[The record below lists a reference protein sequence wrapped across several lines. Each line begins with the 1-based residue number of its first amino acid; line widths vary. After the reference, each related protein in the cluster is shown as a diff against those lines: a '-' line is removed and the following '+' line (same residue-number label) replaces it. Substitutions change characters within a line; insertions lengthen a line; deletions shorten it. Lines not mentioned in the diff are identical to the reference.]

1 MFGGVPGLTMGDRA
15 CEYVIG
21 KILNS
26 ENIFFLLGAWPDLK
40 FKCDKKVK

>member
-1 MFGGVPGLTMGDRA
+1 MFGRVHGLTMGDRA
-15 CEYVIG
+15 SEYVIG

-26 ENIFFLLGAWPDLK
+26 EDIFFLPGAWPDLK